1 MSRITLA
8 LATALS
14 LAFTPL
20 AAQESKK
27 ALDAYEAGDYATALK
42 EWRPLA
48 DQGNANAQFNLVMMY
63 ENGKGVPQNYV
74 QAVKWYR
81 LAAGQGIDKAQF
93 NLGYMYENGN
103 GVPKVPV
110 MAHMWYN
117 LAAANGFDGAD
128 DARDEMAE
136 SISIAVIKEAQALA
150 DECMNSG
157 YKNCGY

>member
-1 MSRITLA
+1 
-8 LATALS
+8 
-14 LAFTPL
+14 
-20 AAQESKK
+20 
-27 ALDAYEAGDYATALK
+27 
-42 EWRPLA
+42 
-48 DQGNANAQFNLVMMY
+48 
-63 ENGKGVPQNYV
+63 
-74 QAVKWYR
+74 
-81 LAAGQGIDKAQF
+81 
-93 NLGYMYENGN
+93 MYENGN

-136 SISIAVIKEAQALA
+136 SISIASIKEAQAMA